1 MVALWQVLCQGLIV
15 SEDKLL
21 GVLWQLPYW
30 NVGCQVQWT
39 LQEQGWNRWNISFR
53 SLIQVIG
60 QFWQVHLIEISLFI
74 SWPIQNMVRTHT
86 RKCYLLILSNTLY
99 INLFPLLSKQWWKF
113 RDIQFQ
119 TSASV
124 KHHENHVNEVPLWA
138 LIKYW

>member
-39 LQEQGWNRWNISFR
+39 LQEQGWNRWNVSFR

-60 QFWQVHLIEISLFI
+60 QFWQVHLIEIILFI
-74 SWPIQNMVRTHT
+74 SWPIQNVVITHT
-86 RKCYLLILSNTLY
+86 RKRYLLILSNTVVHKCVST
-99 INLFPLLSKQWWKF
+99 IVKTMMEIQRHSVSDFCICQTPWK
-113 RDIQFQ
+113 
-119 TSASV
+119 SC
-124 KHHENHVNEVPLWA
+124 
-138 LIKYW
+138 